1 MTFLKQV
8 DSPYKKP
15 TWKNTGC
22 QDNVPHPVGSTN
34 FSIKVT
40 RYIAWNAWK
49 KKKNL
54 LSDQIDS
61 SGDCKKLIV
70 PNRNPWCD
78 NRLDQTQDNGQRAE
92 F

>member
-40 RYIAWNAWK
+40 RYVAWNA
-49 KKKNL
+49 
-54 LSDQIDS
+54 
-61 SGDCKKLIV
+61 
-70 PNRNPWCD
+70 
-78 NRLDQTQDNGQRAE
+78 
-92 F
+92 